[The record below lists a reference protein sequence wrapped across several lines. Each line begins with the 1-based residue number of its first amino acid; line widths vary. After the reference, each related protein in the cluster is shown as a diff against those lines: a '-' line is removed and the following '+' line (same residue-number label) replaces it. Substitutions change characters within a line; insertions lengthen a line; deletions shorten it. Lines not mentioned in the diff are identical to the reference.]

1 MSSMRKLSISALLF
15 AVIAG
20 VTACGGDDDD
30 SGGSAAKLAS
40 CKQVCDKSAT
50 ASCLISLPADT
61 CKKLCDAYAQAPT
74 ACQDAV
80 KAVSDCQ
87 LAQTDICSIAGC
99 DAQETAYQQACTK
112 QQ

>member
-1 MSSMRKLSISALLF
+1 MSSIRKLYILAMLF
-15 AVIAG
+15 GAMAG

-30 SGGSAAKLAS
+30 SAGSTAKLAS

-50 ASCLISLPADT
+50 ASCVISLPADT
-61 CKKLCDAYAQAPT
+61 CKQLCDAYAQTSA

-87 LAQTDICSIAGC
+87 LAQTDVCSIAGC

-112 QQ
+112 K